1 MVILRNSRQLIE
13 LNISNTRISKQDIIK
28 LVDKLK
34 LHVSNL
40 IVSEKQFSNKLL
52 ETEGACGLIE
62 CI

>member
-13 LNISNTRISKQDIIK
+13 LNIINTRISKQDIVK
-28 LVDKLK
+28 LMDKLN

-52 ETEGACGLIE
+52 ETEGPYGLIE